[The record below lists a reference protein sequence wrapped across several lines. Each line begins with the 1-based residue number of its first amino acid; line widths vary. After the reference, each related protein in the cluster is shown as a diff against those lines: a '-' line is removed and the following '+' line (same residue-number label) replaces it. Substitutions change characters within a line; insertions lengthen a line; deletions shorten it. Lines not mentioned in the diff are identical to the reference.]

1 MSQAQE
7 LVQSQKGHSLQP
19 KHDDLGSEGG
29 GGGEKEGRRVEEE
42 RRRGGGRREEA
53 GRGGRRRGVG
63 IRLQYDWLSSFPTW
77 IILTRESGLSSKNF

>member
-42 RRRGGGRREEA
+42 RRRGGGRR
-53 GRGGRRRGVG
+53 GVG